1 MNVLGN
7 FFRIGEKFP
16 MKVLFCI
23 QDFSFPTIRPKGW
36 KPFPTA
42 PGFWNAAFCGLS
54 EGFRLPWTGCCW

>member
-36 KPFPTA
+36 KPISY
-42 PGFWNAAFCGLS
+42 CSRILERS
-54 EGFRLPWTGCCW
+54 VLRSI